1 VKYVGGGARPRSV
14 GTVRVSVRMPA
25 LGCAA
30 TAPMALVSAC
40 GSAPDPETS
49 SAAAHTAA
57 ACPSP
62 NVPGVPQLD
71 LGPDFSCG
79 TLTVPEDR

>member
-1 VKYVGGGARPRSV
+1 M
-14 GTVRVSVRMPA
+14 RVSVRMPA

-49 SAAAHTAA
+49 SAAAYTAA
-57 ACPSP
+57 ACPSRTS
-62 NVPGVPQLD
+62 PGCRDWTSDPTSAAE
-71 LGPDFSCG
+71 P
-79 TLTVPEDR
+79 